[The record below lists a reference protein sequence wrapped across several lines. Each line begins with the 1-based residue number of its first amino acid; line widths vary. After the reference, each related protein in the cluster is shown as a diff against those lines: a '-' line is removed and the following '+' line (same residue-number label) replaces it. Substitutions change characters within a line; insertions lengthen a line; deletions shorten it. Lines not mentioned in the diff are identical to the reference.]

1 MNIIFICE
9 FKNEL
14 IEFANREIVFE
25 QTKNI
30 RELLFARSMASS
42 VIYDDEIQ
50 TDINLNVDD
59 NSSMRDWFDNE

>member
-1 MNIIFICE
+1 
-9 FKNEL
+9 
-14 IEFANREIVFE
+14 
-25 QTKNI
+25 
-30 RELLFARSMASS
+30 MASS